1 MAIDPIP
8 NALFFTPPP
17 IANEQSQKKN
27 KTEKKE
33 KTTFAR
39 VFSEVEQNT
48 STLISNELLKKIEGM
63 STEDALQ
70 VLLSEIQTQG
80 SELRERT
87 TPDNLKK
94 YRDSVQAF
102 LHFIVKNSFDISVS
116 TKGLGPTKKKYDTI
130 QVIDKKLNQLAADIF
145 SSQRGNISL
154 LKRIN
159 EIQGLL
165 VDLLL

>member
-8 NALFFTPPP
+8 NALFFAPSSLT
-17 IANEQSQKKN
+17 NEQSQKK
-27 KTEKKE
+27 KKAEKKE
-33 KTTFAR
+33 NVTFSR
-39 VFSEVEQNT
+39 VFSEIEQKT
-48 STLISNELLKKIEGM
+48 STLISNEVLKRIEGL

-70 VLLSEIQTQG
+70 VLLSEVETQG
-80 SELRERT
+80 SELRSKT

-102 LHFIVKNSFDISVS
+102 LHFVVNNTFDVSVS
-116 TKGLGPTKKKYDTI
+116 TKGLGPNKRKYDTI
-130 QVIDKKLNQLAADIF
+130 QIIDRKLNQLATDIF
-145 SSQRGNISL
+145 STQQRNLSL

-165 VDLLL
+165 IDLLL